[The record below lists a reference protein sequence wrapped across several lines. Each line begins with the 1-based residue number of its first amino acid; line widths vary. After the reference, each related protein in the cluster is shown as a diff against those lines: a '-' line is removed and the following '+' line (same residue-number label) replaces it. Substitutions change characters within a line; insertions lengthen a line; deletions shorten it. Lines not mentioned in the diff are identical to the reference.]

1 VGIATALA
9 AEGTNLMLNGFADD
23 ATIETARSS
32 LAREHRVDVCYSSAD
47 LRSRDQIR
55 TMIADAEAAFGS
67 IDVLVNNAG
76 VQHLAP
82 VEDFPASKWD
92 EIIAVNLTAAF
103 ETISAALPG
112 MKRRGRGR
120 IINIASAH
128 GLVASPNK
136 AAYVAAK
143 HGLVGLTKAVA
154 LETAE
159 HGITV
164 NSICPGYVQT
174 PLTEGQPG
182 VAEVMKRVQPLARFV
197 AIEEVAALA
206 VYLAGDAAASITG
219 STLTIDGGWTAQ

>member
-1 VGIATALA
+1 
-9 AEGTNLMLNGFADD
+9 
-23 ATIETARSS
+23 
-32 LAREHRVDVCYSSAD
+32 
-47 LRSRDQIR
+47 
-55 TMIADAEAAFGS
+55 MIADAEAAFGS